1 MLGLSCPQRRK
12 VWHSWQEIM
21 FQKPLR
27 LHPSSLK
34 RRTRNGRNTLS
45 TQLDRAT
52 LKEHQDAKFPLPKY
66 FVQIKSSPPTTKT
79 LFRSCMHPM
88 KSRIIH
94 SNPYDRPARQQI
106 SQSCLNQYSLNRSC
120 LNPSSHNQAC
130 LNQSCLNQPCLSPS
144 CLNQACLNQ
153 PCLSP
158 DFPNPS
164 QMIVITT
171 MYNPLCVACPHR
183 EYVLM
188 DNQRLHLPKKKVLAR
203 LD

>member
-12 VWHSWQEIM
+12 VWNSWQKIM
-21 FQKPLR
+21 FKNPMR
-27 LHPSSLK
+27 LHPSILK

-66 FVQIKSSPPTTKT
+66 FVRIKSSPPTTKT

-94 SNPYDRPARQQI
+94 SNPSDHPARQQI
-106 SQSCLNQYSLNRSC
+106 SRSCLNQFSLNRS
-120 LNPSSHNQAC
+120 C
-130 LNQSCLNQPCLSPS
+130 LNQSCLNQPCLNPS
-144 CLNQACLNQ
+144 CLNQ
-153 PCLSP
+153 PCLCP

-164 QMIVITT
+164 QMTVITT